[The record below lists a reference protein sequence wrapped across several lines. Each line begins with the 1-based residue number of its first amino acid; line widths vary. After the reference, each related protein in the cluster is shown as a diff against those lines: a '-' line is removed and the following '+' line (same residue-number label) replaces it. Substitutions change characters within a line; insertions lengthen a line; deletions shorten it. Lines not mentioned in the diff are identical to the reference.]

1 MKYDQGNLVI
11 VNIFIDKSKK
21 NYRDKASSTV
31 ESFGCTGQHQH
42 KNMLQSF
49 IGSLG

>member
-1 MKYDQGNLVI
+1 MKYDRGNLVI

-42 KNMLQSF
+42 KNMLRSF